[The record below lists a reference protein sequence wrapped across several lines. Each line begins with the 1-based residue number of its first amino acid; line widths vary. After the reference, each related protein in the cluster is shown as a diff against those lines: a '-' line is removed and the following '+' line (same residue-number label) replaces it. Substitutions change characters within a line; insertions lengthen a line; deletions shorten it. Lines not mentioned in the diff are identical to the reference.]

1 MQRYMSETNKVLH
14 NIQNSITKYEA
25 DKNVCISDC
34 NTIHSLRSTMNSYK
48 SETDTIITDL
58 NNVVTN
64 CKSQQ
69 TIYSEMV
76 NKLRTECSQ
85 LFEQLKTIYY
95 TVATQCATNDINNDS
110 ILQYE
115 SEVATINDSIAK
127 SISNYK
133 LERLTIDSIQ
143 TTIDKYKLDT
153 NIIINNLNT
162 TMTNVK
168 SEHALLLRKDDN
180 NNVQDLRLKM
190 DLLDRDRNLAR
201 NEYLELPKD

>member
-1 MQRYMSETNKVLH
+1 
-14 NIQNSITKYEA
+14 
-25 DKNVCISDC
+25 
-34 NTIHSLRSTMNSYK
+34 
-48 SETDTIITDL
+48 
-58 NNVVTN
+58 
-64 CKSQQ
+64 
-69 TIYSEMV
+69 MV
-76 NKLRTECSQ
+76 NNLRTECSQ
-85 LFEQLKTIYY
+85 LSEQLKTISN

-110 ILQYE
+110 LLQYK
-115 SEVATINDSIAK
+115 SEVATITDIIAK

-168 SEHALLLRKDDN
+168 SEHALLVHKNDN
-180 NNVQDLRLKM
+180 NNDQDLRLKM

-201 NEYLELPKD
+201 NEYLELQKDRVAQTAEHNHTMAILKADQLELK